1 MIVFSYLTSECLYKE
16 YENTNLKICMHTYVH
31 CNIIYNSQVV
41 EVTEVFIYGWMDKE
55 DVVYKANGILLSHKK
70 MMKLG
75 LFFKKSS
82 SYFVYI

>member
-41 EVTEVFIYGWMDKE
+41 EVTEVFIYG
-55 DVVYKANGILLSHKK
+55 
-70 MMKLG
+70 
-75 LFFKKSS
+75 
-82 SYFVYI
+82 